1 MGMDYINNYYEGDL
15 VKIKNY
21 YHYKDFYRH
30 HDIKDIEI
38 IGIILKISTL
48 DFPDFEYQ
56 IFYKNKIY
64 NYCGNDGI
72 IKKLNHS

>member
-48 DFPDFEYQ
+48 NFPDF
-56 IFYKNKIY
+56 
-64 NYCGNDGI
+64 
-72 IKKLNHS
+72 